1 MDGVLVRVTTAV
13 PLQAARIKANTTHE
27 ARNLATI
34 NPGMRVLFSHSRYEK
49 SFNHEKICEVPL
61 M

>member
-1 MDGVLVRVTTAV
+1 VEGVLVRVTTAV
-13 PLQAARIKANTTHE
+13 PLQAAKIKANTTHE
-27 ARNLATI
+27 ARKLDTM
-34 NPGMRVLFSHSRYEK
+34 NPGMQVLFSDSSYEK

>member
-13 PLQAARIKANTTHE
+13 PLQAVRIKAINTHE
-27 ARNLATI
+27 ARNLVTI
-34 NPGMRVLFSHSRYEK
+34 DPGMRVLFSQSSYEK